1 MFRTPRSLARPRK
14 SEVFHDV
21 SGSYGMNAWFCTSG
35 DLTVS
40 LQVSACVLELH
51 NYLSLIM
58 AARQGNAM
66 TQPG

>member
-1 MFRTPRSLARPRK
+1 MFQTPRSLARPRP
-14 SEVFHDV
+14 SEVFYDV
-21 SGSYGMNAWFCTSG
+21 SRSDGRNAWFCTSG

-51 NYLSLIM
+51 KYLSLIM